1 MPPPTAPPHDTAR
14 PPGAPADRASM
25 FPEGRPSITP
35 GRPSIVLAAPVVSP
49 WQSYIDN
56 SKQSLDDLGGMA
68 LLLRDAVMATFARP
82 FELKEIIYQ
91 LESLGLKSITI
102 ALLTALFV
110 GMVMTVQFAF
120 GLERFGATDYVG
132 RVIGL
137 SITRELA
144 PALTALVV
152 GSRIGSGMAAELGS
166 MAVTEQIDAI
176 RALGADPIK
185 KLVVPRLMACLI
197 LMPVLTIFADV
208 VGFVGAMGVA
218 KLQFDTPMGFFF
230 RTALESIN
238 MQDFMSGVGKSPFF
252 GVTIAIIGCYYGI
265 QTRGGTEG
273 VGRSTTR
280 TVVAAAIAVLVAD
293 FFLTKLFLSVKI

>member
-1 MPPPTAPPHDTAR
+1 MAATAPPQS
-14 PPGAPADRASM
+14 PGERASM
-25 FPEGRPSITP
+25 FPDGRPSLTPARATLVAPPPAITP
-35 GRPSIVLAAPVVSP
+35 
-49 WQSYIDN
+49 WQRFVEN
-56 SKQSLDDLGGMA
+56 SQQSLDDLGGMA
-68 LLLRDAVMATFARP
+68 LLLRDGTVATFARP

-91 LESLGLKSITI
+91 LESLGLKSVTI

-176 RALGADPIK
+176 RALGADPVK
-185 KLVVPRLMACLI
+185 KLVVPRLIACLI

-208 VGFVGAMGVA
+208 VGFCGAMGVA

-252 GVTIAIIGCYYGI
+252 GVTIAVIGCYYGI

-280 TVVAAAIAVLVAD
+280 TVVACAIAVLVAD